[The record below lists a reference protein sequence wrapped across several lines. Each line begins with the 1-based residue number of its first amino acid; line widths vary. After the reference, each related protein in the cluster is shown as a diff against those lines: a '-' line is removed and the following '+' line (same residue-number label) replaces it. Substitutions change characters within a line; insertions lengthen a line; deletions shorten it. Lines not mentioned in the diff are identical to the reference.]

1 MNDRADGEQE
11 PVRPG
16 LCASCR
22 HARIVTS
29 DRGQQFWFC
38 ERSQTNPA
46 FPKYPTLPV
55 LTCAGYEPAPEPAR
69 EAE

>member
-1 MNDRADGEQE
+1 MNDRADGGQE
-11 PVRPG
+11 PERPG

-22 HARIVTS
+22 HAQIVTS
-29 DRGQQFWFC
+29 DRGRQFWFC
-38 ERSQTNPA
+38 ERSKTNPA

-55 LTCAGYEPAPEPAR
+55 LTCAGYEPAPEPGR